1 MPAIPI
7 NEKPDYNT
15 DQIANAIASND
26 MWDCIT
32 EIAPG
37 VGKVTRR
44 RPALARVHA
53 DLGTGVQGDGLFWW
67 DATSQLIGVSAG
79 RVFSINQDGTF
90 TDITGDTLNSGTPVI
105 FAAGT
110 DHLQSPWLY
119 MANGKLV
126 YSVNG
131 GATVAPTDVDTPA
144 ATHVGWINEKFV
156 ANDFDTNQFKATDF
170 NDATGF
176 FDNAFW
182 SGANNPIVCSSKGQK
197 LAALMVSWEQIYAW
211 GNLGSQILQDDGVTP
226 FVNIPGAFI
235 EAGLEAPYSVLRGN
249 NAIFALCVIDGKRVV
264 VLLVGST
271 PKVISEPIARV
282 LAEMPTVSDAIGD
295 LVSVGGLALYVLQF
309 PTSGQTWAYDYKN
322 DEWFRWGSWNVASGD
337 HDNFIGQHVC
347 FAKGWN
353 KHLIMSRVDGQIY
366 ELDRNSFTDA
376 GAQMVSYRRTGWI
389 DHGLIFNR
397 KRSNQ
402 LYIKVKMFAQD
413 GVTSPTLMFRWRDDG
428 NPVWSQYLHL
438 PLDPNFQ
445 GDCLIKLNRMGMYR
459 MRQYEFR
466 ISDNVD
472 LALVAATEDLQEM
485 RN

>member
-7 NEKPDYNT
+7 NEKPFYNT
-15 DQIANAIASND
+15 DQIGNSISSND

-32 EIAPG
+32 EVVPG
-37 VGKVTRR
+37 VGNVTRR
-44 RPALARVHA
+44 RPALVAFA

-67 DATSQLIGVSAG
+67 DDLQKLIAVSGG
-79 RVFSINQDGTF
+79 RAFDVKQDGSF
-90 TDITGDTLNSGTPVI
+90 SDITGDLLKAGSPVI
-105 FAAGT
+105 FSPGT
-110 DHLQSPWLY
+110 DHTGAPWLY

-126 YSVNG
+126 YSANG
-131 GATVAPTDVDTPA
+131 GATVAPTDIDTPA
-144 ATHVGWINEKFV
+144 ATHVGWIDEKFV
-156 ANDFDTNQFKATDF
+156 GNVSGTNEFLFTDV

-197 LAALMVSWEQIYAW
+197 LTALLVAWQQVYAW
-211 GNLGSQILQDDGVTP
+211 GPDGCQIFQDDGVTP

-235 EAGLEAPYSVLRGN
+235 EAGLEAPYSVQRGN

-271 PKVISEPIARV
+271 PRVVSEPIARV
-282 LAEMPTVSDAIGD
+282 LAEMPAVSDAIGC
-295 LVSVGGLALYVLQF
+295 LISVGGLAIYLLQF
-309 PTSGQTWAYDYKN
+309 PTSGQTWAYDYRN
-322 DEWFRWGSWNVASGD
+322 DEWFRWGAWNAAAGQ
-337 HDNFIGQHVC
+337 HDNFMGQHSC
-347 FAKGWN
+347 FAKAWN
-353 KHLIMSRVDGQIY
+353 KHLIMNRVNGQIY
-366 ELDRNSFTDA
+366 ELDRNTFTDA
-376 GAQMVSYRRTGWI
+376 DRQLVSFRRTGWI
-389 DHGLIFNR
+389 DQGMSWNR

-402 LYIKVKMFAQD
+402 LYIKVKVFAQD
-413 GVTSPTLMFRWRDDG
+413 DATSPTLLFRWRDDG
-428 NPVWSQYLHL
+428 NPNWSTYMEL

-466 ISDNVD
+466 LSDNVD
-472 LALVAATEDLQEM
+472 LALVAASEMITEM